1 MTRSERWVPY
11 LFLAPALA
19 LLIVFRFLP
28 ALASFRESLYMSSF
42 TATGGQTF
50 VGLENFVFVLG
61 DPVFWK
67 SLWVT
72 LLFSLVIN
80 PLQTVLALG
89 LGVLANQ
96 RVGGIVFFR
105 STYLLPVAVS
115 INVTALVWGL
125 MLDKNAGLVNGL
137 LAYIGIP
144 RQPFLISESHA
155 LWSIIWVATWKG
167 APFWMIFFLAGLQ
180 GIPQSL
186 LEAAAID
193 GATAWQSFTQVTLP
207 LLRRVIV
214 FVLVADTIINFI
226 LFVPVFLLTKG
237 GPQLSTHLIMFD
249 VYRRA
254 FVYGDYGS
262 AAAMTSILLVIVIA
276 VVMLEFSLLRAETR

>member
-1 MTRSERWVPY
+1 
-11 LFLAPALA
+11 
-19 LLIVFRFLP
+19 
-28 ALASFRESLYMSSF
+28 
-42 TATGGQTF
+42 
-50 VGLENFVFVLG
+50 
-61 DPVFWK
+61 
-67 SLWVT
+67 
-72 LLFSLVIN
+72 
-80 PLQTVLALG
+80 
-89 LGVLANQ
+89 
-96 RVGGIVFFR
+96 
-105 STYLLPVAVS
+105 
-115 INVTALVWGL
+115 
-125 MLDKNAGLVNGL
+125 
-137 LAYIGIP
+137 
-144 RQPFLISESHA
+144 
-155 LWSIIWVATWKG
+155 
-167 APFWMIFFLAGLQ
+167 
-180 GIPQSL
+180 